1 MSKLDNMKLMCCCAN
16 GAGSSLMMQKALEK
30 VLKKYNAKPREVC
43 HNSVSD
49 GVGVA
54 KNYDAVLCAK
64 PFAKNFDDAKA
75 KGTMVLPLKNVMS
88 DREIE
93 EAFRSAGL
101 LD

>member
-1 MSKLDNMKLMCCCAN
+1 MSKLANMKLMCCCAN
-16 GAGSSLMMQKALEK
+16 GAGSSLMMQNALQK
-30 VLKKYNAKPREVC
+30 VLNKYNVKPREVC

-64 PFAKNFDDAKA
+64 PFAKNFEDAKS
-75 KGTMVLPLKNVMS
+75 KGTLVFPLKNVMS
-88 DREIE
+88 APEIE
-93 EAFRSAGL
+93 KVFLEAGL